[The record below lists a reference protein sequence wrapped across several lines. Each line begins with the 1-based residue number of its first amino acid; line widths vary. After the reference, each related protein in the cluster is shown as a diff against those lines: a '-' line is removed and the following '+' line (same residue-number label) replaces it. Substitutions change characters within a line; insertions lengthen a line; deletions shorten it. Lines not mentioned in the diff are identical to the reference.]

1 MEMEMEKPSVSDTKK
16 VEFVE
21 TLATV
26 IEKGIKNK
34 ELSENKELIKSKDL
48 SEIKNEVANIEE
60 KASETIQI
68 VEIKAD
74 EKAEDI
80 NKILDTIN
88 DDNKLTAEQKIIIKS
103 IYENVKDSVEGIL
116 NAKDVDSAIKITQTI
131 ATVIKLVEKITI
143 NNKPIS
149 GASKK
154 LLALELVRTLINDLI
169 KDDSIKNS
177 ILAMYDMI
185 GESTLEMLVDVS
197 RNINIKNVV
206 KATTNCCAGFFS
218 LFSKKCSNSK

>member
-1 MEMEMEKPSVSDTKK
+1 MEMEKPSVSDTKK

-34 ELSENKELIKSKDL
+34 ELSENKELNKSNDL

-60 KASETIQI
+60 KVSEAIQI
-68 VEIKAD
+68 VEIKVD

-80 NKILDTIN
+80 NEILDTIK
-88 DDNKLTAEQKIIIKS
+88 DNNKITAEQKIIIKS

-131 ATVIKLVEKITI
+131 ATVIKLIEKITI

-177 ILAMYDMI
+177 ILAMYDII

-206 KATTNCCAGFFS
+206 KATTSCCAGFFS
-218 LFSKKCSNSK
+218 FFSKKCSNSK

>member
-1 MEMEMEKPSVSDTKK
+1 MEKPSVSDTKK
-16 VEFVE
+16 VEFAE

-34 ELSENKELIKSKDL
+34 ELSENKELIKSKDS
-48 SEIKNEVANIEE
+48 SEINNEVANIEE

-177 ILAMYDMI
+177 ILAMYDII

-197 RNINIKNVV
+197 RNINIKTVV
-206 KATTNCCAGFFS
+206 KATTNCCAGFLS

>member
-1 MEMEMEKPSVSDTKK
+1 MEKPSVSDTKK

-197 RNINIKNVV
+197 RNINIKTVV
-206 KATTNCCAGFFS
+206 KATTNCCAGFLS